1 MAARSRRLMPIAL
14 YIGVGVVLVIVVP
27 LFAGSYHM
35 SMATQIL
42 IFGVFAM
49 SLDLLMG
56 YTGLSSFGHG
66 APFGA
71 AAYGTGL
78 LVKYGFQNPAL
89 AILAGLVM
97 AVIVSAI
104 FGFLAV
110 RTSQAYF
117 LMITLALGQIVFA
130 VAWNWRKLTGGDDG
144 MPGISR
150 PDVGLPWPMTD
161 ATAFY
166 FFVLVFFT
174 LSYFL
179 MRQFVNSPFGR
190 SLVGIRDNEPR
201 MKALGYNTFLHKYI
215 CFIVAGLFAGL
226 AGVLYAFFNGFISPA
241 EAGVGNSGEV
251 MLMVILGGAGTLF
264 GSAMGAGVIVLMKHY
279 VSIYTE
285 HWPLIVGIAFVL
297 TIFFAPRGIGGYL
310 LPLWKRRIVTLWKR

>member
-1 MAARSRRLMPIAL
+1 MMPTVL
-14 YIGVGVVLVIVVP
+14 NVVVGVVLLIIVP

-35 SMATQIL
+35 SLATQVL
-42 IFGVFAM
+42 IFAVFAM

-56 YTGLSSFGHG
+56 YTGLPSFGHA

-71 AAYGTGL
+71 AAYTTGL
-78 LVKYGFQNPAL
+78 LVKYGFDNPGL
-89 AILAGLVM
+89 AILAGVVM

-104 FGFLAV
+104 FGFIAV

-130 VAWNWRKLTGGDDG
+130 VAWNSRKLTGGDDG
-144 MPGISR
+144 LPGIAR
-150 PDVGLPWPMTD
+150 PDLGLPWPMTD

-166 FFVLVFFT
+166 FFVIIFFT

-215 CFIVAGLFAGL
+215 CFMVAGLFAGL
-226 AGVLYAFFNGFISPA
+226 AGVLYAYFNGFISPA

-251 MLMVILGGAGTLF
+251 MLMVILGGVGTLF
-264 GSAMGAGVIVLMKHY
+264 GSVIGAGVIVLLKHF

-285 HWPLIVGIAFVL
+285 HWPLIVGIAFIF
-297 TIFFAPRGIGGYL
+297 TIFYAPRGIGGYL
-310 LPLWKRRIVTLWKR
+310 LPIWKRRIVTLWKR

>member
-1 MAARSRRLMPIAL
+1 MRSGRLMPLAL
-14 YIGVGVVLVIVVP
+14 YIGVGVVLGVIVP

-35 SMATQIL
+35 SLATQIL
-42 IFGVFAM
+42 IFAIFAM

-56 YTGLSSFGHG
+56 YTGLPSFGHA

-71 AAYGTGL
+71 AAYTTGL
-78 LVKYGFQNPAL
+78 LVKHGFQNPAL
-89 AILAGLVM
+89 AILAGLV
-97 AVIVSAI
+97 AATIVSAI
-104 FGFLAV
+104 FGLLAV

-130 VAWNWRKLTGGDDG
+130 VAWSWRKFTGGDDG
-144 MPGISR
+144 LSGISR
-150 PDVGLPWPMTD
+150 PDLGLPWSMTD

-174 LSYFL
+174 LVYFL
-179 MRQFVNSPFGR
+179 MRRFVDSPFGR

-201 MKALGYNTFLHKYI
+201 MKALGYNTFLHKYV

-226 AGVLYAFFNGFISPA
+226 AGVLYAYFNGFVSPS
-241 EAGVGNSGEV
+241 EAGVGNSGEA
-251 MLMVILGGAGTLF
+251 MLMVILGGVGTLF
-264 GSAMGAGVIVLMKHY
+264 GSAIGAGVLVLLKHF

-285 HWPLIVGIAFVL
+285 HWPLIVGIAFVF
-297 TIFFAPRGIGGYL
+297 TIFYAPRGIGGYL
-310 LPLWKRRIVTLWKR
+310 LPLWKRRIATLWKR